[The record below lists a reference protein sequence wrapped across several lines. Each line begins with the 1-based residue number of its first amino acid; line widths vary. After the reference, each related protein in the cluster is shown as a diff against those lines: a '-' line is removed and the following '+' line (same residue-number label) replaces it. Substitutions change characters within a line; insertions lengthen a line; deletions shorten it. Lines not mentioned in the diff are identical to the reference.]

1 MKKTFKY
8 IILSGVFVSIVGS
21 LHWLYDYHYTSE
33 NEQLNMPHYRQ
44 YVDYFTSEGKPRD
57 RESMFHNYKKR
68 NSLTDETSYCDC
80 VGAREC
86 KNDIQLV
93 NTYKKGD
100 FNVNFFWPLCGQ
112 SGSVIK
118 PDFKAE
124 YGFQL
129 KSKAHASHHHCK
141 KCNTMITVTDQQG
154 SVVLTGVDG
163 FNSPADRSD
172 ATIKIFGNSA
182 VDRVEMPDDFPYLVL
197 KDTTIGSWGAGWY
210 YSFYTTTDKFK
221 LEYVFGPDW
230 DYDHTSKGIYT
241 DKDGNYMVDGQAIIW
256 TPFRG
261 WKTGTLFKVPYRFN
275 NKLEFKLATDYI
287 KESVVTFTD
296 DEIFRLLTNAKKFS
310 KRITEAYVKTLS
322 KDRDGEQ
329 EVSSQWPYKL
339 LEIKHVDYTNA
350 HMHLFELIQN
360 GRIDL
365 ANEYFYTLI
374 PEEYDTYSILP
385 QSLNTRAKLWEGY
398 LRDLKKSSSCL
409 ELTRS
414 TFEGDECAY
423 WSVLE
428 DLNGGIID

>member
-1 MKKTFKY
+1 M
-8 IILSGVFVSIVGS
+8 
-21 LHWLYDYHYTSE
+21 
-33 NEQLNMPHYRQ
+33 
-44 YVDYFTSEGKPRD
+44 
-57 RESMFHNYKKR
+57 
-68 NSLTDETSYCDC
+68 
-80 VGAREC
+80 
-86 KNDIQLV
+86 
-93 NTYKKGD
+93 
-100 FNVNFFWPLCGQ
+100 
-112 SGSVIK
+112 
-118 PDFKAE
+118 
-124 YGFQL
+124 
-129 KSKAHASHHHCK
+129 
-141 KCNTMITVTDQQG
+141 
-154 SVVLTGVDG
+154 
-163 FNSPADRSD
+163 
-172 ATIKIFGNSA
+172 
-182 VDRVEMPDDFPYLVL
+182 
-197 KDTTIGSWGAGWY
+197 
-210 YSFYTTTDKFK
+210 
-221 LEYVFGPDW
+221 
-230 DYDHTSKGIYT
+230 
-241 DKDGNYMVDGQAIIW
+241 
-256 TPFRG
+256 
-261 WKTGTLFKVPYRFN
+261 
-275 NKLEFKLATDYI
+275 
-287 KESVVTFTD
+287 TFTD